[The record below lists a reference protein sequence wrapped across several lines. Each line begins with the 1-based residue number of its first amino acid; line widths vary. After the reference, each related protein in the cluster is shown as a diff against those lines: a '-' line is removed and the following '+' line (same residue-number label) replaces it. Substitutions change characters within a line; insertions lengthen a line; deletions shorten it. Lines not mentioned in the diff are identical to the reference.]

1 MQRGFIR
8 IAALL
13 GALTVLLGAFAAH
26 RLKQLVSPDLLDVF
40 DTAVRYQFY
49 HVFALLLTGILY
61 RYGRKKTLRWA
72 GIFFI
77 SGIILFCGSLY
88 LITWVKTA
96 DIGGVD
102 WLGPLTPLGG
112 LCFVTGWIL
121 MAVGIARQYNRE

>member
-1 MQRGFIR
+1 MQRGFVR